1 MAVLRFLASW
11 VGGFIVLLLRLSC
24 RIRFHDDPRP
34 GIRREGRPYAFAI
47 LHGQQLGAVLA
58 AEPGTAAMVSRSTD
72 GDLLV
77 PALRVSHVLPVRG
90 STHLGGRDKG
100 GAQALDQL
108 IDHVK
113 AGQPAYFAVDGP
125 RGPRGEVNRGIA
137 RLALATNAA
146 VITAIPVPRRR
157 WVLSRTWDR
166 FQIPKPFSQI
176 DAYFAEPIF
185 PNAGESVEEL
195 RLRIQAS
202 LANLEREHDPTEEV
216 LGREAAERQRKKLA
230 RGHRSS

>member
-1 MAVLRFLASW
+1 VAVLRFLGSW
-11 VGGFIVLLLRLSC
+11 VGAFLVLLLRLSC
-24 RIRFHDDPRP
+24 HIRFHDDPRP
-34 GIRREGRPYAFAI
+34 GIRRESRIYAFAI

-77 PALRVSHVLPVRG
+77 PALRVSRVLPVRG
-90 STHLGGRDKG
+90 STRLSGRDKG

-125 RGPRGEVNRGIA
+125 RGPRGKVNLGIA
-137 RLALATNAA
+137 RLAIATNAA
-146 VITAIPVPRRR
+146 VITVIPVPRRR
-157 WVLSRTWDR
+157 WILSRTWDR

-185 PNAGESVEEL
+185 PKVGESLEEL
-195 RLRIQAS
+195 RLRIQTS
-202 LANLEREHDPTEEV
+202 LANLEREHDPTEAA
-216 LGREAAERQRKKLA
+216 LGRVAAERQQQKLD
-230 RGHRSS
+230 REHRS